1 MRRVLIVLLVGL
13 WASVPSAASQWTQV
27 KRQALTETLRL
38 DGMIEAVRESTV
50 SAQTAGTVV
59 ELPYDVDD
67 AVDSGE
73 LIVRLE
79 DRDEQARVEQA
90 RSSLAEARADLTDAR
105 QNLDRVKQLHERG
118 AASQQ
123 DLDQARNRFDAAR
136 ARVSRAEGALAEARE
151 QLGYTRVQAPYSG
164 IVTERMVEVGESV
177 SPGQPL
183 MRGLSLEELR
193 VVVSLP
199 QQYAEQV
206 RAEREAVVTLAN
218 GARLETG
225 RMTFYPYADPNSH
238 SFRLRLSLA
247 DPEARLFPGMLVR
260 VGIPAG
266 RREALWVPESSIY
279 RRGELRAVFVRG
291 PDDAPRLRQVRL
303 GSRRDG
309 MVEVLAGVS
318 QGESVLR
325 EALY

>member
-1 MRRVLIVLLVGL
+1 MRRALIVLLIGL
-13 WASVPSAASQWTQV
+13 WASVPTAASQWTQV
-27 KRQALTETLRL
+27 ERQPLTETLRL
-38 DGMIEAVRESTV
+38 DGVVEAVRESTV

-59 ELPYDVDD
+59 DLPYDVDD
-67 AVDSGE
+67 AVEAGE

-105 QNLDRVKQLHERG
+105 QNLERVERLHERG
-118 AASQQ
+118 VASQQ
-123 DLDQARNRFDAAR
+123 DLDQARNRFDAAK

-151 QLGYTRVQAPYSG
+151 QLGYTRVKAPYSG

-199 QQYAEQV
+199 QQFAQQV
-206 RAEREAVVTLAN
+206 RVEGGPVVTLDN
-218 GARLETG
+218 ERRLETG
-225 RMTFYPYADPNSH
+225 RMTFYPYADQESH
-238 SFRLRLSLA
+238 SFRLRLSLT
-247 DPEARLFPGMLVR
+247 DPEAHLFPGMLVR
-260 VGIPAG
+260 VDIPTG
-266 RREALWVPESSIY
+266 RREALWVPESSVY

-291 PDDAPRLRQVRL
+291 PDDVPRLRQVRL
-303 GSRRDG
+303 GSYRDG
-309 MVEVLAGVS
+309 MVEVLSGVS